1 MGPASAKGEREGGER
16 RRELR
21 RKQEKRKERLENPRE
36 CCELLPGKG
45 GIDDQQRPSREG
57 LSEKHDQRSLAP
69 NSWVSD
75 GEVTQGVRELTAN
88 CEDLWQSISLSLVK
102 CLSCCNT
109 ERVQDSQA
117 GGNEPFIY
125 SFILKTSGVLDRNQA
140 SAAAPLWKVFP
151 RAGVHLSFLGPRQL
165 CPSE

>member
-88 CEDLWQSISLSLVK
+88 CEDLWQSISLSLWLNV
-102 CLSCCNT
+102 C
-109 ERVQDSQA
+109 
-117 GGNEPFIY
+117 P
-125 SFILKTSGVLDRNQA
+125 
-140 SAAAPLWKVFP
+140 AAIQKESRTP
-151 RAGVHLSFLGPRQL
+151 RLVGMNHSSI
-165 CPSE
+165 PSS